1 MSAKSLG
8 QIHTATDTATITAA
22 AVGTAARRYDLAG
35 MLSDKL
41 QRMVRQGNY
50 FKLVGIDIAIK
61 PNTTNPGDGGQISGY
76 FRYYSPTKGR
86 CAAFRHAFKSMADL
100 MKMQGIPMRTNQGY
114 DFKVALSNNVSIP
127 NVLINQATLDG
138 VTGLALDGSPG
149 NSVFEVYNESVL
161 PTLNNT
167 PVADLFSEGFDTILQ
182 SGAGKTDFVLNE
194 ASLYEGNP
202 DRADLSTERIPFQ
215 IAYEPQGGST
225 TLNFQWRPDPALFVA
240 VMTGNMEMV
249 VEDIDL
255 TGGATALELETS
267 FMVSGWKSIMGNPG
281 KKSRRSRRKTSKKK
295 A

>member
-1 MSAKSLG
+1 MSAKELG

-22 AVGTAARRYDLAG
+22 AVGTPARRYDLAG

-76 FRYYSPTKGR
+76 FRYYTPTKGR
-86 CAAFRHAFKSMADL
+86 CAAFRHAFKSMADQ
-100 MKMQGIPMRTNQGY
+100 MKMQGIAMRTNQGY
-114 DFKVALSNNVSIP
+114 DFKVSLTNNASLSP
-127 NVLINQATLDG
+127 VLTNQATLDG

-149 NSVFEVYNESVL
+149 ASVFDVYNESVL
-161 PTLNNT
+161 PTLSNVPT
-167 PVADLFSEGFDTILQ
+167 GDLFAEGFDTILA
-182 SGAGKTDFVLNE
+182 SGGAKTDFVLNE
-194 ASLYEGNP
+194 GKPYLGNS
-202 DRADLSTERIPFQ
+202 DFADKSTERIPFQ

-225 TLNFQWRPDPALFVA
+225 TLNFQWRPDPALYVA
-240 VMTGNMEMV
+240 VMTGNLEMV

-267 FMVSGWKSIMGNPG
+267 LMVSGWKSIMGNPD
-281 KKSRRSRRKTSKKK
+281 KKSRRSRRKK
-295 A
+295 